1 MFLVTLYALLGDD
14 IRLLAFPKSLDDTF
28 IKMTIASLFLF
39 LIELTLASIG
49 QPDYLGSFFFWLDLI
64 STLSIITDIPP
75 IMDAMTGAG
84 GGTDAEGEGDDAG
97 DAASLARAS
106 RGARIGTKAGR
117 MTRVIRLIRLIRVV
131 KLYKSATQA
140 QVKEEQK
147 LKSSNEDPVY
157 ERVDALQ
164 SQAQSKDINSAIK
177 DGEKE
182 SKVGKKLS
190 DFTTRKVIILVL
202 AMLFSQPLTSVG
214 TYIDDPSSYEYG
226 LSLIQALAKQ
236 NLNSAANQAFLDLQ
250 DIQGSIETPVILIAV
265 KHSTFNDGKIKFWY
279 NQKLLTKSFEKESK
293 DQ

>member
-1 MFLVTLYALLGDD
+1 MMKTMTAIEIQEADEKEEQEAEYEKKVDDTTGQIAEFKVNVGIFLNTSFVQTLMFLVTLYALLGDD

-75 IMDAMTGAG
+75 IMDAMTGSG
-84 GGTDAEGEGDDAG
+84 GSATDEEENDAG

-140 QVKEEQK
+140 QTKEDMK
-147 LKSSNEDPVY
+147 
-157 ERVDALQ
+157 
-164 SQAQSKDINSAIK
+164 
-177 DGEKE
+177 
-182 SKVGKKLS
+182 
-190 DFTTRKVIILVL
+190 
-202 AMLFSQPLTSVG
+202 
-214 TYIDDPSSYEYG
+214 
-226 LSLIQALAKQ
+226 
-236 NLNSAANQAFLDLQ
+236 
-250 DIQGSIETPVILIAV
+250 
-265 KHSTFNDGKIKFWY
+265 
-279 NQKLLTKSFEKESK
+279 
-293 DQ
+293 

>member
-1 MFLVTLYALLGDD
+1 MNTSFVQTLMFLVTLYALLGDD

-75 IMDAMTGAG
+75 IMDAMTGSG
-84 GGTDAEGEGDDAG
+84 GSNATDEEENDAG

-140 QVKEEQK
+140 QTKE
-147 LKSSNEDPVY
+147 D
-157 ERVDALQ
+157 
-164 SQAQSKDINSAIK
+164 
-177 DGEKE
+177 
-182 SKVGKKLS
+182 
-190 DFTTRKVIILVL
+190 
-202 AMLFSQPLTSVG
+202 
-214 TYIDDPSSYEYG
+214 
-226 LSLIQALAKQ
+226 
-236 NLNSAANQAFLDLQ
+236 
-250 DIQGSIETPVILIAV
+250 
-265 KHSTFNDGKIKFWY
+265 
-279 NQKLLTKSFEKESK
+279 
-293 DQ
+293 